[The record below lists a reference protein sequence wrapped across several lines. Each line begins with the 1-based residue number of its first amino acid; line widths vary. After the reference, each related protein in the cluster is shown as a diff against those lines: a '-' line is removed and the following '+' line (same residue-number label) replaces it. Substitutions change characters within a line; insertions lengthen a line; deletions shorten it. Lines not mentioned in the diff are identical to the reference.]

1 MPNNISQKI
10 KKGIFW
16 TFSERISAKIVQFI
30 LQLIL
35 ARLLTPDDYG
45 LSALILAFVNI
56 ANIFVIGGFN
66 TALIQ
71 KKELQRIDYSSVFY
85 VSICFAI
92 SLYIVLF
99 LGAPLIA
106 DFFNDQRIKYL
117 LRVVSISLIIGSYS
131 SIQIA
136 YLTKNMQFK
145 ALFKANITGISISA
159 VISVIMA
166 INGLGIWSLVF
177 QYLINRLVV
186 LIVLQVIVKWHPH
199 FEFSFNSIKTLFS
212 YGWKCMSTNFL
223 STIVTDIYT
232 TIIGKFYPKSQLG
245 LYDTGL
251 KLPSTITETFTSSL
265 GSVLFPAFSSFQD
278 NKQLLKA
285 YLKKANKIS
294 TFFVFPVVFALAAMA
309 QPLILVLLT
318 DKWVDS
324 VPYMQIACILFCFY
338 PLHINNLQAINAI
351 GRSDLTLKN
360 EILKKIID
368 LSFLAIMIHFSL
380 YWVAIGRA
388 ITSIIALFI
397 NMSPAKK
404 ILKYSV
410 YEQLGDIMPSLLI
423 SFLAANIAYLCLYIP
438 ITSKLMMIFIQII
451 IFSTIYLSASY
462 CFNRQLIIN
471 IINILLNKNATIES
485 K

>member
-186 LIVLQVIVKWHPH
+186 LIVL
-199 FEFSFNSIKTLFS
+199 
-212 YGWKCMSTNFL
+212 
-223 STIVTDIYT
+223 
-232 TIIGKFYPKSQLG
+232 
-245 LYDTGL
+245 
-251 KLPSTITETFTSSL
+251 
-265 GSVLFPAFSSFQD
+265 
-278 NKQLLKA
+278 
-285 YLKKANKIS
+285 
-294 TFFVFPVVFALAAMA
+294 
-309 QPLILVLLT
+309 
-318 DKWVDS
+318 
-324 VPYMQIACILFCFY
+324 
-338 PLHINNLQAINAI
+338 
-351 GRSDLTLKN
+351 
-360 EILKKIID
+360 
-368 LSFLAIMIHFSL
+368 
-380 YWVAIGRA
+380 
-388 ITSIIALFI
+388 
-397 NMSPAKK
+397 
-404 ILKYSV
+404 
-410 YEQLGDIMPSLLI
+410 
-423 SFLAANIAYLCLYIP
+423 
-438 ITSKLMMIFIQII
+438 
-451 IFSTIYLSASY
+451 
-462 CFNRQLIIN
+462 
-471 IINILLNKNATIES
+471 
-485 K
+485 